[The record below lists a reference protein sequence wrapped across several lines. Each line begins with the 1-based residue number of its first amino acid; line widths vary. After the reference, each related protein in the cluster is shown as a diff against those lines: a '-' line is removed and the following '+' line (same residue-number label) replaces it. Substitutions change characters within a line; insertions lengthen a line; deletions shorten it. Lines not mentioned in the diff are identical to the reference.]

1 MNDTTILGLSPAFR
15 MELETLRD
23 QRDLYRSLLLSETAA
38 LERGMNQG
46 LASAQQIQS
55 LLRTPTRDSAA
66 FRGKIEQLLA
76 ELAGLEESL
85 LDLHLPTVNARLQRA
100 QQALREIEQRP
111 EITGNDLL
119 PAMVVL
125 GDLCSHITIAADCA
139 AVHVPLIEEEPA
151 PDVSELE
158 ESERRGQPQLLEALQ
173 QLTDKLAQEHRK
185 NVALVALGLEDIPE
199 TWIGALFD
207 MLGQLL
213 RNSVEHGIEPAG
225 QRLAK
230 GKPEQ
235 GTVMV
240 EFTRRED
247 DAYELSVH
255 DDGRGLDAERIAQC
269 AVSKG
274 LLTAESAGQI
284 DNSRLVG
291 LIFQPGLSTAEDSV
305 RRGQGMQIV
314 RDHIQRLGGK
324 IQAATKNGQYTR
336 YRIQLP
342 AIPADDVQMSLRA

>member
-1 MNDTTILGLSPAFR
+1 MNDTTIHTLSPAFR

-23 QRDLYRSLLLSETAA
+23 QRDLYRSLLLSEPAA

-46 LASAQQIQS
+46 LACAQQIQS
-55 LLRTPTRDSAA
+55 LLRAPTRDGAA
-66 FRGKIEQLLA
+66 FRGKIDQLLG
-76 ELAGLEESL
+76 ELAMLEEGL
-85 LDLHLPTVNARLQRA
+85 IDLHLPTVNVRLHSA
-100 QQALREIEQRP
+100 QQALREIEVRT

-139 AVHVPLIEEEPA
+139 AVHVPLIEEEHVTAAVDPEA
-151 PDVSELE
+151 SQ
-158 ESERRGQPQLLEALQ
+158 RRVQPQLLIALQ
-173 QLTDKLAQEHRK
+173 QLHDKLAQEHRK

-207 MLGQLL
+207 MLGQLM
-213 RNSVEHGIEPAG
+213 RNAIEHGIETPE
-225 QRLAK
+225 QRAAK
-230 GKPEQ
+230 NKPEQ
-235 GTVMV
+235 GTVVV
-240 EFTRRED
+240 EFGPRED
-247 DAYELSVH
+247 EGYELSVH
-255 DDGRGLDAERIAQC
+255 DDGRGLDAEKIAQC

-274 LLTAESAGQI
+274 LLTSEAAENI

-291 LIFQPGLSTAEDSV
+291 LIFQPGLSTAEDSA

-314 RDHIQRLGGK
+314 RDHIQRLGGR

-342 AIPADDVQMSLRA
+342 AIPTDDAQMSRHA